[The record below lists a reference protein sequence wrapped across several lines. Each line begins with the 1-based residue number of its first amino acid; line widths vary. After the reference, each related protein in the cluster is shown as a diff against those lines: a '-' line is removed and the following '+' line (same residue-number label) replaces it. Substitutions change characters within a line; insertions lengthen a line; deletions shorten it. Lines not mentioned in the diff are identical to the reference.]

1 LKLRGSELREFDSS
15 LTFPVGKSFPVTDS
29 RADEIEKDL
38 GAAAWSAINPKI
50 SSLINSQFSTRNSAR
65 ITFFVLVL

>member
-1 LKLRGSELREFDSS
+1 LTSS

-50 SSLINSQFSTRNSAR
+50 SSLINSPFSTRNSAR